1 MLARLKQM
9 LIKEFIQV
17 FRDKRTRFVLFGPP
31 IIQMLVFGYAATF
44 EIHHVPTV
52 VLDLDHSQES
62 RELISR
68 FSSSPYFDVQRQL
81 TDYRQIGDLI
91 DQGKATVGLEINAGF
106 AQNLRKGQTAPLQVI
121 VDATNS
127 NSALI
132 ASGYI
137 TQIALGFAQ
146 DYQQDRIYRISPQMV
161 ERMPSVQLEQ
171 RPWYNPDLRSRWFFV
186 PGIIGSL
193 TLVLVVTLTA
203 FAVVR
208 EREIGTLEQIMVTP
222 IRPAEFILG
231 KTLPFFLIGLFD
243 VSLIAT
249 VGTMWFQIPFRGHI
263 LVLFAGAILFLLCM
277 LGVGLLIS
285 TVSSTQQQA
294 MVTAFFFIM
303 PAITFSGFGFPI
315 STMPQWLQYLTYLSP
330 LRYFLSRASRHLSE
344 RCGHGDPLAPDA
356 RDDRLGNQSA
366 HHRCPALPQS
376 ARLSLS
382 PQPSSQSTQYEAY
395 PIRPRQTAQICAHHT
410 ACEVGLLGIVD
421 CHLDDDRT
429 TGPSD
434 CERLFEN
441 RLRIA
446 VTTQRQVLYAN
457 TPANGGQVIVG
468 KLSARLLSQRELLKL
483 RNLR

>member
-68 FSSSPYFDVQRQL
+68 FTSSPYFDVQRQL

-91 DQGKATVGLEINAGF
+91 DQGKATVGIEINAGF

-127 NSALI
+127 NTALI
-132 ASGYI
+132 ASGYV
-137 TQIALGFAQ
+137 TQIAVGFSQ
-146 DYQQDRIYRISPQMV
+146 DYQQDRIYRISPQMI
-161 ERMPSVQLEQ
+161 EEIPSVQLEQ

-243 VSLIAT
+243 VSLIGT
-249 VGTMWFQIPFRGHI
+249 VGTLWFQVPFRGQI
-263 LVLFAGAILFLLCM
+263 LVLLAGAILFLLCM

-294 MVTAFFFIM
+294 MVTSFFFIM

-330 LRYFLSRASRHLSE
+330 LRYFLVVLRGTYLKGVGME
-344 RCGHGDPLAPDA
+344 ILWPQMLAM
-356 RDDRLGNQSA
+356 G
-366 HHRCPALPQS
+366 
-376 ARLSLS
+376 
-382 PQPSSQSTQYEAY
+382 T
-395 PIRPRQTAQICAHHT
+395 
-410 ACEVGLLGIVD
+410 LGI
-421 CHLDDDRT
+421 
-429 TGPSD
+429 S
-434 CERLFEN
+434 
-441 RLRIA
+441 
-446 VTTQRQVLYAN
+446 
-457 TPANGGQVIVG
+457 
-468 KLSARLLSQRELLKL
+468 LLSIAIL
-483 RNLR
+483 RFHKALD

>member
-31 IIQMLVFGYAATF
+31 VIQMLVFGYAATF

-62 RELISR
+62 RELLSR

-81 TDYRQIGDLI
+81 TDQRQLADLI
-91 DQGKATVGLEINAGF
+91 DQGKATIGLRINAGF

-127 NSALI
+127 NTALI

-137 TQIALGFAQ
+137 TQIALGFAR
-146 DYQQDRIYRISPQMV
+146 DYQKDRIYRISPQLM
-161 ERMPSVQLEQ
+161 EEIPSVELEQ

-186 PGIIGSL
+186 PGVIGSL
-193 TLVLVVTLTA
+193 TLVLVVVLTA

-249 VGTMWFQIPFRGHI
+249 VGTLWFQVPFRGRI
-263 LVLFAGAILFLLCM
+263 LVLLVGAILFLLCM

-294 MVTAFFFIM
+294 MVTSFFFIM

-330 LRYFLSRASRHLSE
+330 LRYFLVVLRGTYLKGVGME
-344 RCGHGDPLAPDA
+344 ILWPQMLAMA
-356 RDDRLGNQSA
+356 A
-366 HHRCPALPQS
+366 
-376 ARLSLS
+376 
-382 PQPSSQSTQYEAY
+382 
-395 PIRPRQTAQICAHHT
+395 
-410 ACEVGLLGIVD
+410 LGISLLLIAILRF
-421 CHLDDDRT
+421 HKALD
-429 TGPSD
+429 
-434 CERLFEN
+434 
-441 RLRIA
+441 
-446 VTTQRQVLYAN
+446 
-457 TPANGGQVIVG
+457 
-468 KLSARLLSQRELLKL
+468 
-483 RNLR
+483 

>member
-81 TDYRQIGDLI
+81 TDHRQIGDLI

-127 NSALI
+127 NTALI

-146 DYQQDRIYRISPQMV
+146 DYQKDRIYRISPQML
-161 ERMPSVQLEQ
+161 EEMPSVQLEQ

-249 VGTMWFQIPFRGHI
+249 VGTMWFQVPFRGQI

-277 LGVGLLIS
+277 LGAGLLIS

-330 LRYFLSRASRHLSE
+330 LRYFLVVLRGTYLKGVGMEILWPQMLAMAAS
-344 RCGHGDPLAPDA
+344 GI
-356 RDDRLGNQSA
+356 
-366 HHRCPALPQS
+366 
-376 ARLSLS
+376 
-382 PQPSSQSTQYEAY
+382 T
-395 PIRPRQTAQICAHHT
+395 
-410 ACEVGLLGIVD
+410 LL
-421 CHLDDDRT
+421 T
-429 TGPSD
+429 
-434 CERLFEN
+434 
-441 RLRIA
+441 IA
-446 VTTQRQVLYAN
+446 V
-457 TPANGGQVIVG
+457 
-468 KLSARLLSQRELLKL
+468 L
-483 RNLR
+483 RFHKALD